1 MGIYF
6 KISLSYLRKNKLRT
20 SLLTLGVVLGVTLIF
35 GLNVIK
41 ESQNKNDVNA
51 IHKLYG
57 GYHLEFNNLNFTN
70 TEKLKNDKG
79 ILKITTVQNL
89 GNIVDKQ
96 GNSFSLKSAGK
107 DYLTGKSSKLIKGR
121 TPMNSNEIVIEKK
134 ALEAMNMDD
143 TLNST
148 LDFTIKKK
156 YTDSE
161 GNNQIYTTDKRFK
174 LVGVI
179 EKPKG
184 FYDDI
189 FDLEAF
195 TYRND
200 EKNNIIPQNIV
211 TYNSILSL
219 KSGWQNIQGQA
230 ENIIQA
236 NNLGKKSYVP
246 NIPLVKELC
255 DIEIEKDNPDVYK
268 KEILIIIAA
277 SIFIFN
283 IFNITLNEIVKE
295 MGLLRLI
302 GSSKKKVRLIIVY
315 QALII
320 MVIGIILGLSFGLG
334 FSYVGVNIY
343 NVQLYQESVMKPRLY
358 VSNLNIIKAIIIGV
372 FAVVAS
378 CIIPMWKVGNVSTIE
393 TTKKTDK
400 VKKFRGSY
408 RLNNLFSKLF
418 GFYGFMGL
426 KNIGRNKT
434 RAFISMLSIA
444 LGGYIFITTF
454 SSMQGEVNNKIEDMQ
469 NRYDITMQFGGISDV
484 DTLRYTDNNVNKIK
498 NINGVKSVNTVQE
511 SDGFFDFKNNEI
523 NKEFIKY
530 NGIETRDKMEY
541 EMQLRLY
548 GSDYIKETLNRFVQD
563 GNLDDIG
570 KVTNGYQNIAVYN
583 YFYDKVNEHTLKK
596 VFTNINIGDILIIKL
611 PITEK
616 GKVVY
621 KENKVRVCATLK
633 PEWMSRGGGSFGHNF
648 EIITSQNHSE
658 SLTGEQKYTKLGIN
672 LKDPYDKT
680 INKKVQE
687 VSNGIHGSQFNSRL
701 MYREIGKSLSE
712 NYMKSQI
719 SIIVLVLII
728 AGINIFCTI
737 RTNLLIRK
745 KEISTLRA
753 IGLSFRNMKKMVIYE
768 ALTYAILSF
777 IITLIPSTINL
788 IKFVNWNNDAY
799 INFGIEHFMN
809 FTFPF
814 KESIIF
820 LIISIIVC
828 ILAVMT
834 SNREFKNMSIIEG
847 VKASD

>member
-20 SLLTLGVVLGVTLIF
+20 VLLTLGVVLGVTLIF
-35 GLNVIK
+35 GLNVTK
-41 ESQNKNDVNA
+41 QSQNKNDVDA

-57 GYHLEFNNLNFTN
+57 GYHVEFNDLNSDG
-70 TEKLKNDKG
+70 TEKLKNEKS
-79 ILKITTVQNL
+79 LSKITTVQNL
-89 GNIVDKQ
+89 GNIVDEK
-96 GNSFSLKSAGK
+96 GNSCLLKSEDK
-107 DYLTGKSSKLIKGR
+107 DYITDKSSKFIQGR
-121 TPMNSNEIVIEKK
+121 LPQNNDEIVMEKK
-134 ALEAMNMDD
+134 ALEAMNIPD

-148 LDFTIKKK
+148 LNFTIKKEYK
-156 YTDSE
+156 DSK
-161 GNNQIYTTDKRFK
+161 GNNQIYTVDKEFK

-184 FYDDI
+184 FYDVV
-189 FDLEAF
+189 FKLEAF
-195 TYRND
+195 TYGND
-200 EKNNIIPQNIV
+200 RKNNIIPQETIS
-211 TYNSILSL
+211 YNSLLSL
-219 KSGWQNIQGQA
+219 KSGWQNVEEQA
-230 ENIIQA
+230 QNIMQK
-236 NNLGKKSYVP
+236 NNLGKNSYLP
-246 NIPLVKELC
+246 NVPLVRELG
-255 DIEIEKDNPDVYK
+255 DMQIKNDNPDVYK
-268 KEILIIIAA
+268 REALIIIAA

-283 IFNITLNEIVKE
+283 IFNITLNETVKE

-302 GSSKKKVRLIIVY
+302 GSSKKKVRLIIIY

-320 MVIGIILGLSFGLG
+320 MVIGIILGLAVGLV
-334 FSYVGVNIY
+334 FSYVGINTY
-343 NVQLYQESVMKPRLY
+343 NVQLYQEAEMNPRLY
-358 VSNLNIIKAIIIGV
+358 VSNANIIKATMIGV
-372 FAVVAS
+372 FAVVIS
-378 CIIPMWKVGNVSTIE
+378 CIIPMWKIGNVSTIE

-400 VKKFRGSY
+400 VKRFRGSY
-408 RLNNLFSKLF
+408 RLNNLLSKLF
-418 GFYGFMGL
+418 GFYGAMGL

-454 SSMQGEVNNKIEDMQ
+454 SSMQGEVNNKIENMQ
-469 NRYDITMQFGGISDV
+469 NRYDITMKFGGTSDG
-484 DTLRYTDNNVNKIK
+484 DILRYTNNNVNKIK
-498 NINGVKSVNTVQE
+498 NINGVKSVNVVQE
-511 SDGFFDFKNNEI
+511 AKGFFNFKNNEI

-541 EMQLRLY
+541 GMYLRLY
-548 GSDYIKETLNRFVQD
+548 GSDYINETLKNFVQD

-570 KVTNGYQNIAVYN
+570 KVTNGYPNIAVYN
-583 YFYDKVNEHTLKK
+583 YFYDRVNEYTLKN
-596 VFTNINIGDILIIKL
+596 VFSNVSTGDILTIKL
-611 PITEK
+611 PITQN

-621 KENKVRVCATLK
+621 KESKVRVCATLK
-633 PEWMSRGGGSFGHNF
+633 PEWMSMGDGDFGHNF
-648 EIITSQNHSE
+648 EIITSQNHSQ
-658 SLTGEQKYTKLGIN
+658 SLIGEKKYTKLGIN
-672 LKDPYDKT
+672 LEDPYNKT
-680 INKKVQE
+680 VNKKVQE

-701 MYREIGKSLSE
+701 SYSEMSKSYSA

-719 SIIVLVLII
+719 SIIILVLII

-768 ALTYAILSF
+768 ALAYAILSF
-777 IITLIPSTINL
+777 VIALIPSIINL

-799 INFGIEHFMN
+799 INYGIKHFMN

-828 ILAVMT
+828 MLAVMT
-834 SNREFKNMSIIEG
+834 SNREFKNMCIIEG
-847 VKASD
+847 VKNND